1 MNRRTFVVHAGGLAA
16 VLALPRS
23 LAHAQAYPSQPVKLV
38 VPFPAGSATDNIARL
53 LAQQLQEQLGQ
64 PFVVDNRPGAQAMV
78 GTEAVARSAPD
89 GYTILVAAVSF
100 AATPSM
106 FKKVPFD
113 PVTDFVPVG
122 RVVTTPLALVVRSDF
137 PAKTTQEFVAYAKA
151 NPGKMSAG
159 YGSSSSQV
167 CIAQLVALA
176 NIEVLPVPYKGI
188 PLAINDVLGGVLQF
202 TFADLG
208 NAISQVKGGKM
219 RAIGVTS
226 QKRSAIVPDWPALAE
241 TLPGFDVDAWIGLFG
256 PKGLPEPI
264 ARKLYDATVVAVG
277 KPEVQSKLALQ
288 GFTPALLGPAESVPF
303 MKSEVQKW
311 AKLSKRAGIEP
322 E

>member
-1 MNRRTFVVHAGGLAA
+1 MTRRSFIASLSALVAA
-16 VLALPRS
+16 LLLP
-23 LAHAQAYPSQPVKLV
+23 AAPAWAQAWPTQPVKLI
-38 VPFPAGSATDNIARL
+38 VPFPAGSATDNIARI
-53 LAQQLQEQLGQ
+53 LAKELQDELGQ

-106 FKKVPFD
+106 FRKVPFD
-113 PVTDFVPVG
+113 PVADFVPIS
-122 RVVTTPLALVVRSDF
+122 RVATTPLALVV
-137 PAKTTQEFVAYAKA
+137 KTESPVRTVREFLDYAKA
-151 NPGKMSAG
+151 NSGKLSAG

-167 CIAQLVALA
+167 CIAQLASLA
-176 NIEVLPVPYKGI
+176 GVEILPVPYKGI
-188 PLAINDVLGGVLQF
+188 PLAINDVLGGVTQF

-208 NAISQVKGGKM
+208 NAIAQVKGGKM

-226 QKRSAIVPDWPALAE
+226 EKRSPLVPDWPALAE
-241 TLPGFDVDAWIGLFG
+241 TLPGFDIDAWIATLG

-264 ARKLYDATVVAVG
+264 ARRLHEATARAVG
-277 KPEVQSKLALQ
+277 KPDVQARLAAQ

-303 MKSEVQKW
+303 MKAEVAKW
-311 AKLSKRAGIEP
+311 AKLTKQAKIEP